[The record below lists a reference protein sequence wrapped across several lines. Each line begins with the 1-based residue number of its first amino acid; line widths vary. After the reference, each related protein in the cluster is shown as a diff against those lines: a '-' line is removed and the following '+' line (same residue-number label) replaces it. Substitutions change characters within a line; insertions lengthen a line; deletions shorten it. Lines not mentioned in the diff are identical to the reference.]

1 MRAWVLSLP
10 SSNVEYELTCL
21 DNLDWGQLEQL
32 LWVCC
37 LPLDNYI
44 NFEQFLN

>member
-1 MRAWVLSLP
+1 MRAVVLGLA

-32 LWVCC
+32 LWVI
-37 LPLDNYI
+37 LPATRQLA
-44 NFEQFLN
+44 QF